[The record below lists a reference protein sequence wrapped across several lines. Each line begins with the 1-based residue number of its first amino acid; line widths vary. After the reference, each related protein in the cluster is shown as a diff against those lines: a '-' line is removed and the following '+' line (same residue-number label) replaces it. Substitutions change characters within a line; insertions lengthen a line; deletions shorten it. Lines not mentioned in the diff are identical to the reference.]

1 MRRIRLV
8 SPEDAQGRAKEIFR
22 QIEEVRGP
30 GRVPNLMRAFAN
42 NAPILESNWDRNVRL
57 MKSGLLSPRVKDAIG
72 LMISALFKCHY

>member
-8 SPEDAQGRAKEIFR
+8 SPEEAQGRVKEIFR
-22 QIEEVRGP
+22 QIEEARGP

-42 NAPILESNWDRNVRL
+42 SAPILEWNWDRNVRL

-72 LMISALFKCHY
+72 LMMAALFKCHY